1 MKSGFFEKGA
11 ADEMNASNHIALGRI
26 YSSTHRYDLAFE
38 HFSAALDLDSSLSE
52 ALYYRGICYW
62 RMGDFQLALT
72 DFMSAAELGWNL
84 RDVRNF
90 TSYLRFKLGDYL
102 GANADLDRLF
112 ESSSISL
119 RELLFT
125 KKELDTLKNNTFGIH

>member
-11 ADEMNASNHIALGRI
+11 ADEMNVSNHIALGRI

-38 HFSAALDLDSSLSE
+38 HFSAALDLDSTLSE

-62 RMGDFQLALT
+62 RMGDFQLALA

-112 ESSSISL
+112 ESSPISL

-125 KKELDTLKNNTFGIH
+125 KKELDTLKNNTFGIY